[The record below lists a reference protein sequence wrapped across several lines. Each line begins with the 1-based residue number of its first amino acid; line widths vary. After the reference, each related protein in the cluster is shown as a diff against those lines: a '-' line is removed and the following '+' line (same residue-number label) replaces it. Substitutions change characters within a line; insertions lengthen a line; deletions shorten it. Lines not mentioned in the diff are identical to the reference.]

1 MSSST
6 TQERAP
12 LLPSTH
18 SPDERGLPTTDP
30 DTHAPPQKHTSLKIT
45 LSSLLTLLLIS
56 AIVALVTWLEQ
67 GLPSDPEK
75 AALAILKSAP
85 VIVSLWAISGSAT
98 ADTDL
103 FLTVRDT
110 KAAITDLPELVR
122 VVYKNNIT
130 AFNLHERM
138 PAHVDIP
145 RIRKGR
151 VGGFF
156 WSVYVGCKDDG
167 PDFLVPTNRVRD
179 TLEQIDV
186 AKLLIQQYPD
196 TFLLATSTVDIKEA
210 LRVGKVAS
218 LIGVEGGHQLGNS
231 LAVLR
236 QYQALGARYLT
247 LTHSCNNAFA
257 DSAGISTPV
266 PPTHGGLSELGE
278 DLVLELNRLGM
289 LVDLS
294 HTSDETAVQALQLSH
309 APVIWSHSSAR
320 AVHNHPRNVP
330 DYILEMVGTG
340 KGKKDGV
347 VMINFSSG
355 FVANPGNASVAV
367 VADHVEHIGRIA
379 GRKHVGIGSDY
390 DGVSS
395 TPVGLEDIS
404 TYPALFTELLRR
416 GWSRSE
422 LVGLASGNL
431 LRVFEGA
438 EAVARQLSRLPPSM
452 ARYQNRTDL

>member
-1 MSSST
+1 MPSPT

-12 LLPSTH
+12 LLPSSH
-18 SPDERGLPTTDP
+18 SPDAHGLPATDP
-30 DTHAPPQKHTSLKIT
+30 DTHTPPHKHTSLKIT

-56 AIVALVTWLEQ
+56 AIVALVTWFEQ

-75 AALAILKSAP
+75 AALAILESAP
-85 VIVSLWAISGSAT
+85 VIDGHI
-98 ADTDL
+98 
-103 FLTVRDT
+103 
-110 KAAITDLPELVR
+110 DLPELVR

-130 AFNLHERM
+130 AFDLRERM

-156 WSVYVGCKDDG
+156 WSVYVGCKVVVSLRKKDDG

-186 AKLLIQQYPD
+186 AKLLIQQYPE

-210 LRVGKVAS
+210 FRVGKVAS

-266 PPTHGGLSELGE
+266 PPTHGGLSKLGE
-278 DLVLELNRLGM
+278 DLVFELNRLGM

-294 HTSDETAVQALQLSH
+294 HTSDETAVQALQLSR

-330 DYILEMVGTG
+330 DYILEMVGIG

-367 VADHVEHIGRIA
+367 VADHVEHIGRVA

-404 TYPALFTELLRR
+404 TYPALFAELLRR
-416 GWSRSE
+416 GWTRSE
-422 LVGLASGNL
+422 LIGLASGNL
-431 LRVFEGA
+431 LRVLEGA
-438 EAVARQLSRLPPSM
+438 EVVARQLSRLPPSM

>member
-1 MSSST
+1 MPSPT
-6 TQERAP
+6 EERAP
-12 LLPSTH
+12 LLPSSHT
-18 SPDERGLPTTDP
+18 PDVHGLPTP
-30 DTHAPPQKHTSLKIT
+30 DADAPTHTQRKHTSLKIT
-45 LSSLLTLLLIS
+45 LSGLFTLLIIS
-56 AIVALVTWLEQ
+56 SIVAVVTYFEAW
-67 GLPSDPEK
+67 LPSDPDK
-75 AALAILKSAP
+75 AALAILESAP
-85 VIVSLWAISGSAT
+85 VIDGHI
-98 ADTDL
+98 
-103 FLTVRDT
+103 
-110 KAAITDLPELVR
+110 DLPELVR
-122 VVYKNNIT
+122 VVYKNNIS
-130 AFNLHERM
+130 AFDLHERM

-186 AKLLIQQYPD
+186 AKLLIQQYSD
-196 TFLLATSTVDIKEA
+196 TFKLATSTVDIKEA

-266 PPTHGGLSELGE
+266 PPTHGGLSKLGE

-294 HTSDETAVQALQLSH
+294 HTSDETAIQALQLSR

-330 DYILEMVGTG
+330 DHILEMIGTE

-347 VMINFSSG
+347 IMVNFSSG

-367 VADHVEHIGRIA
+367 VADHVEHIGRVA

-390 DGVSS
+390 DGIAS

-404 TYPALFTELLRR
+404 TYPALFAELCRR
-416 GWSRSE
+416 GWTRSE

-438 EAVARQLSRLPPSM
+438 EAIARQLSHLPPSM

>member
-1 MSSST
+1 MPSPT

-12 LLPSTH
+12 LLPSAH
-18 SPDERGLPTTDP
+18 SPDAHGLPTTDP
-30 DTHAPPQKHTSLKIT
+30 DTHTPPQKYTSLKIT

-75 AALAILKSAP
+75 AALAILESAP
-85 VIVSLWAISGSAT
+85 VIDGHI
-98 ADTDL
+98 
-103 FLTVRDT
+103 
-110 KAAITDLPELVR
+110 DLPELVR

-130 AFNLHERM
+130 AFDLHERM

-156 WSVYVGCKDDG
+156 WSVYDDG

-266 PPTHGGLSELGE
+266 PPTHGGLSKLGE

-294 HTSDETAVQALQLSH
+294 HTSDETAVQVLQLSH

-330 DYILEMVGTG
+330 DYILEMIGIG

-367 VADHVEHIGRIA
+367 VADHVDHIGRVA

-404 TYPALFTELLRR
+404 TYPALFTELRRR

>member
-1 MSSST
+1 MSSPT
-6 TQERAP
+6 EERAP
-12 LLPSTH
+12 LLPSSHT
-18 SPDERGLPTTDP
+18 PDPHGLPTP
-30 DTHAPPQKHTSLKIT
+30 DSDTPTRRKHTGLKIT
-45 LSSLLTLLLIS
+45 LSSLFLLLFIS
-56 AIVALVTWLEQ
+56 AMVAIVTWLEE
-67 GLPSDPEK
+67 GLPSDPDK
-75 AALAILKSAP
+75 AALAILESAP
-85 VIVSLWAISGSAT
+85 VIDGHI
-98 ADTDL
+98 
-103 FLTVRDT
+103 
-110 KAAITDLPELVR
+110 DLPELVR
-122 VVYKNNIT
+122 TVYKNNIT

-138 PAHVDIP
+138 PGHVDIP

-156 WSVYVGCKDDG
+156 WSVYVNCQDDG

-196 TFLLATSTVDIKEA
+196 TFLLATSTIDIKEA

-266 PPTHGGLSELGE
+266 PPTHGGLSKLGE
-278 DLVLELNRLGM
+278 ELVLELNRLGM

-294 HTSDETAVQALQLSH
+294 HTSDETAVQALQLSR

-320 AVHNHPRNVP
+320 GAYPHQRNVP
-330 DYILEMVGTG
+330 DYILKMVGIG

-347 VMINFSSG
+347 LMINFSSG
-355 FVANPGNASVAV
+355 FVASPGNATVAV

-379 GRKHVGIGSDY
+379 GRNHVGIGSDY

-404 TYPALFTELLRR
+404 TYPALFAELRRR
-416 GWSRSE
+416 GWTRSE

-438 EAVARQLSRLPPSM
+438 EAVARQLSHLSPSM

>member
-1 MSSST
+1 MPSPT
-6 TQERAP
+6 TEERAP
-12 LLPSTH
+12 LLPSSH
-18 SPDERGLPTTDP
+18 IPDAHGLPTP
-30 DTHAPPQKHTSLKIT
+30 DADSPTERPRHTSLQIT
-45 LSSLLTLLLIS
+45 LSNLIALLLIS
-56 AIVALVTWLEQ
+56 AVVAIVTYFEQ
-67 GLPSDPEK
+67 GLPDDPTR
-75 AALAILKSAP
+75 AALSILESAP
-85 VIVSLWAISGSAT
+85 VIDGHI
-98 ADTDL
+98 
-103 FLTVRDT
+103 
-110 KAAITDLPELVR
+110 DLPELVR

-130 AFNLHERM
+130 AFDLHERM

-145 RIRKGR
+145 RIRKGH

-156 WSVYVGCKDDG
+156 WSVYVPCKDDG

-186 AKLLIQQYPD
+186 AKLLIQQYSD
-196 TFLLATSTVDIKEA
+196 TFLLATSTVEIKEA
-210 LRVGKVAS
+210 IRVGKVAS

-266 PPTHGGLSELGE
+266 PPTHGGLSKLGE
-278 DLVLELNRLGM
+278 DLVHELNRLGM
-289 LVDLS
+289 LIDLS
-294 HTSDETAVQALQLSH
+294 HTSDETAVQALQLSR
-309 APVIWSHSSAR
+309 APVMWSHSSAR

-330 DYILEMVGTG
+330 DYILEMVGIG
-340 KGKKDGV
+340 KGKKDGI

-404 TYPALFTELLRR
+404 TYPALFAELYRR
-416 GWSRSE
+416 GWTRSE

-438 EAVARQLSRLPPSM
+438 EATARQLSHLPPSM
-452 ARYQNRTDL
+452 ARYLNRTDL

>member
-1 MSSST
+1 MVFQRPTRTLCTT
-6 TQERAP
+6 TQTHEPEDYA
-12 LLPSTH
+12 LESTYAAAH
-18 SPDERGLPTTDP
+18 FGDC
-30 DTHAPPQKHTSLKIT
+30 
-45 LSSLLTLLLIS
+45 SSRH
-56 AIVALVTWLEQ
+56 LVRT

-75 AALAILKSAP
+75 AALAIWKARRLSNTK
-85 VIVSLWAISGSAT
+85 IV
-98 ADTDL
+98 
-103 FLTVRDT
+103 R
-110 KAAITDLPELVR
+110 TDLPELVR

-130 AFNLHERM
+130 AFDLRERM
-138 PAHVDIP
+138 PAHVDI
-145 RIRKGR
+145 
-151 VGGFF
+151 
-156 WSVYVGCKDDG
+156 
-167 PDFLVPTNRVRD
+167 LVFVKAEWWVLLECD

-186 AKLLIQQYPD
+186 AKLLIQQYPE

-210 LRVGKVAS
+210 FRVGKVAS

-266 PPTHGGLSELGE
+266 PPTHGGLSKLGE
-278 DLVLELNRLGM
+278 DLVFELNRLGM

-294 HTSDETAVQALQLSH
+294 HTSDETAVQALQLSR

-330 DYILEMVGTG
+330 DYILEMVGIG

-367 VADHVEHIGRIA
+367 VADHVEHIGRVA

-404 TYPALFTELLRR
+404 TYPALFAELLRR
-416 GWSRSE
+416 GWTRSE
-422 LVGLASGNL
+422 LIGLASGNL
-431 LRVFEGA
+431 LRVLEGA
-438 EAVARQLSRLPPSM
+438 EVVARQLSRLPPSM

>member
-1 MSSST
+1 MPSPT
-6 TQERAP
+6 TEERAP
-12 LLPSTH
+12 LLPSSHTPDTH
-18 SPDERGLPTTDP
+18 GLPTP
-30 DTHAPPQKHTSLKIT
+30 DADSPTQRSRRTSLHIT
-45 LSSLLTLLLIS
+45 LSNLVALLLIS
-56 AIVALVTWLEQ
+56 AVVAIVTRLEQ
-67 GLPSDPEK
+67 GLPSDPDR
-75 AALAILKSAP
+75 AALSILESAP
-85 VIVSLWAISGSAT
+85 VMDGHI
-98 ADTDL
+98 
-103 FLTVRDT
+103 
-110 KAAITDLPELVR
+110 DLPELVR
-122 VVYKNNIT
+122 TVYKNNIS

-145 RIRKGR
+145 RIRKGH

-156 WSVYVGCKDDG
+156 WSVYVSCKDDG
-167 PDFLVPTNRVRD
+167 PDFLVPANRVRD

-186 AKLLIQQYPD
+186 AKLLIQQYSD
-196 TFLLATSTVDIKEA
+196 TFLFATSTVDIKEA

-231 LAVLR
+231 LGVLR

-266 PPTHGGLSELGE
+266 PPTHGGLSKLGE
-278 DLVLELNRLGM
+278 ELVLELNRLGM

-294 HTSDETAVQALQLSH
+294 HTSDETALQALQLSR

-330 DYILEMVGTG
+330 DYILEMVGIG

-347 VMINFSSG
+347 VMVNFAPV

-390 DGVSS
+390 DGISS
-395 TPVGLEDIS
+395 TPPGLEDIS
-404 TYPALFTELLRR
+404 TYPALFAELYRR
-416 GWSRSE
+416 GWTRSE

-438 EAVARQLSRLPPSM
+438 EAIARQLSHLPPSM
-452 ARYQNRTDL
+452 ARYHNRTDL

>member
-1 MSSST
+1 MPSPT
-6 TQERAP
+6 TEERAP
-12 LLPSTH
+12 LLPSSHT
-18 SPDERGLPTTDP
+18 PDEHGLPTP
-30 DTHAPPQKHTSLKIT
+30 DADSPNRRPRYTSVRIA
-45 LSSLLTLLLIS
+45 LSNLIALLLIS
-56 AIVALVTWLEQ
+56 AVVAIITNFEE
-67 GLPSDPEK
+67 GLPRDPNK
-75 AALAILKSAP
+75 AALAVLESAP
-85 VIVSLWAISGSAT
+85 VIDGHI
-98 ADTDL
+98 
-103 FLTVRDT
+103 
-110 KAAITDLPELVR
+110 DLPELVR
-122 VVYKNNIT
+122 TVYKNNIT
-130 AFNLHERM
+130 AFDLRERM

-145 RIRKGR
+145 RIRKGH

-156 WSVYVGCKDDG
+156 WSVYVSCQDDG

-186 AKLLIQQYPD
+186 AKLLIQQYSD
-196 TFLLATSTVDIKEA
+196 TFLFATSTVNIREA
-210 LRVGKVAS
+210 HRVGKVAS
-218 LIGVEGGHQLGNS
+218 LLGVEGGHQLGNS

-236 QYQALGARYLT
+236 QYQALGVRYLT

-257 DSAGISTPV
+257 DSSGISTPV
-266 PPTHGGLSELGE
+266 PPTHGGLSKLGE
-278 DLVLELNRLGM
+278 ELVLELNRLGM

-294 HTSDETAVQALQLSH
+294 HTSDETAMQALQLSY

-330 DYILEMVGTG
+330 DYILEMVGIG

-347 VMINFSSG
+347 VMVNFASG

-367 VADHVEHIGRIA
+367 VADHVEHIGRVA

-390 DGVSS
+390 DGISS

-404 TYPALFTELLRR
+404 TYPALFAELYRR
-416 GWSRSE
+416 GWTRSE

-438 EAVARQLSRLPPSM
+438 EAIARQLSHLPPSM

>member
-1 MSSST
+1 MIEITKLGAWRGHRAFHASASQTTMSSEE
-6 TQERAP
+6 QAP
-12 LLPSTH
+12 LLPSSHT
-18 SPDERGLPTTDP
+18 PDVHGLPTHDS
-30 DTHAPPQKHTSLKIT
+30 DTPTRRKHTSLEIT
-45 LSSLLTLLLIS
+45 LSSLFMLLFIS
-56 AIVALVTWLEQ
+56 AIVAIVTWLEE
-67 GLPSDPEK
+67 GLPSDPDK
-75 AALAILKSAP
+75 AALAILENAP
-85 VIVSLWAISGSAT
+85 VIDGHI
-98 ADTDL
+98 
-103 FLTVRDT
+103 
-110 KAAITDLPELVR
+110 DLPELVR

-156 WSVYVGCKDDG
+156 WSVYVSCQDDG

-186 AKLLIQQYPD
+186 AKLLIQQYSD
-196 TFLLATSTVDIKEA
+196 TFLLATSTIEIKEA

-266 PPTHGGLSELGE
+266 PPTHGGLSKLGE
-278 DLVLELNRLGM
+278 ELVLELNRLGM

-294 HTSDETAVQALQLSH
+294 HTSDETAIQALLLSR

-320 AVHNHPRNVP
+320 GVHLHPRNVP
-330 DYILEMVGTG
+330 DHILEMVGIG

-347 VMINFSSG
+347 IMVNFASG
-355 FVANPGNASVAV
+355 FVASPGNASIAV
-367 VADHVEHIGRIA
+367 VADHVEHIGRVA
-379 GRKHVGIGSDY
+379 GRQHVGIGSDY
-390 DGVSS
+390 DGISS
-395 TPVGLEDIS
+395 TPIGLEDIS
-404 TYPALFTELLRR
+404 TYPALFAELRRR
-416 GWSRSE
+416 GWTRSE

-438 EAVARQLSRLPPSM
+438 EVVARQLSRLPPSM

>member
-1 MSSST
+1 MPSPT

-12 LLPSTH
+12 LLPSSH
-18 SPDERGLPTTDP
+18 SPDAHGLPATDP
-30 DTHAPPQKHTSLKIT
+30 DTHAPPHKHTSLKIT

-56 AIVALVTWLEQ
+56 AIVALVTWFEQ

-75 AALAILKSAP
+75 AALAILESAP
-85 VIVSLWAISGSAT
+85 VIIRNT
-98 ADTDL
+98 KI
-103 FLTVRDT
+103 VR
-110 KAAITDLPELVR
+110 TDLPELVR

-130 AFNLHERM
+130 AFDLRERM

-156 WSVYVGCKDDG
+156 WSVYVGCKVVVSLRKKDDG

-186 AKLLIQQYPD
+186 AKLLIQQYPE

-210 LRVGKVAS
+210 FRVGKVAS

-266 PPTHGGLSELGE
+266 PPTHGGLSKLGE
-278 DLVLELNRLGM
+278 DLVFELNRLGM

-294 HTSDETAVQALQLSH
+294 HTSDETAVQALQLSR

-320 AVHNHPRNVP
+320 A
-330 DYILEMVGTG
+330 
-340 KGKKDGV
+340 GKKDGV

-367 VADHVEHIGRIA
+367 VADHVEHIGRVA

-404 TYPALFTELLRR
+404 TYPALFAELLRR
-416 GWSRSE
+416 GWTRSE
-422 LVGLASGNL
+422 LIGLASGNL
-431 LRVFEGA
+431 LRVLEGA
-438 EAVARQLSRLPPSM
+438 EVVARQLSRLPPSM